1 MFNLSNYQLLP
12 IFLVSIVVVLA
23 ASEIGRWL
31 GGRAGNRREA
41 SILTLEGGVLGL
53 LALMIGFTFA
63 MALTRFEGRREAVLT
78 EANSIGTA
86 ALRARLLPAPHN
98 MESLRLLKDY
108 VQVRLDI
115 TQHVPSSAELS
126 AAITRSN
133 AIQEALWQQA
143 KAVAAMDN
151 GMVPTGL
158 FIQSLNEMIDS
169 QEKRVTAYL
178 SRVPNVVL
186 LSLYGVAALV
196 SAFAGYASGLGR
208 RSSRLPVYVMV
219 ALVCGVILMIQKL
232 DRPLIGFITYAQ
244 QPMVDTA
251 ASINAYV
258 DQAGQQ

>member
-1 MFNLSNYQLLP
+1 
-12 IFLVSIVVVLA
+12 
-23 ASEIGRWL
+23 
-31 GGRAGNRREA
+31 
-41 SILTLEGGVLGL
+41 
-53 LALMIGFTFA
+53 
-63 MALTRFEGRREAVLT
+63 
-78 EANSIGTA
+78 
-86 ALRARLLPAPHN
+86 
-98 MESLRLLKDY
+98 

-196 SAFAGYASGLGR
+196 SAFAGYASGLGQ
-208 RSSRLPVYVMV
+208 RSSMSWSL
-219 ALVCGVILMIQKL
+219 
-232 DRPLIGFITYAQ
+232 
-244 QPMVDTA
+244 
-251 ASINAYV
+251 
-258 DQAGQQ
+258 